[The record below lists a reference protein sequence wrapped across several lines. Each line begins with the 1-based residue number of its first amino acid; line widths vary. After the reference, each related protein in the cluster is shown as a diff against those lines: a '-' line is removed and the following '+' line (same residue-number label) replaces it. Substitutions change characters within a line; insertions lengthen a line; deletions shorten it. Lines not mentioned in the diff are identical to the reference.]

1 MSKVTYWLRWLTFI
15 PGAFLASF
23 IINYLLLGL
32 ILIFISAEKAAY
44 FLNIFLFPF
53 TGEIIFVYIG
63 SLIAPQ
69 PKMRS
74 LIIVFIITI
83 ILVIPLPFIKLP
95 EDKIVE
101 IMFPTLDN
109 MLRLIMS
116 LIGAVV
122 GFCIA
127 KKSHKTIRN

>member
-1 MSKVTYWLRWLTFI
+1 MSKVTYWLRWLAFI

-23 IINYLLLGL
+23 IINYLLLSL
-32 ILIFISAEKAAY
+32 ILIFISAERAAY

-53 TGEIIFVYIG
+53 TANIIFVYIG
-63 SLIAPQ
+63 SLIAPP

-83 ILVIPLPFIKLP
+83 ILVVPLAFFKLP
-95 EDKIVE
+95 EDKIIE
-101 IMFPTLDN
+101 IVFPTLDN
-109 MLRLIMS
+109 ILKLIMS

-127 KKSHKTIRN
+127 KYTNKVI